1 MCLIVLFSDHTL
13 TSILPWRWYGQACL
27 KFIGIFLL
35 TKMKSSA
42 LNILCRLKHPSPN
55 CKCSWHLSYQATWT
69 NFDNIS
75 LLTRIS
81 LLLTKGYHLI
91 SDLQTMLFSCTFPEH
106 FSELLLSPVNLWRGK
121 CWLKIHPWYF
131 PINIY
136 IIKYWSR
143 LWTLKYSN
151 WIFIQLKPHII

>member
-27 KFIGIFLL
+27 KFIDIFLL

-55 CKCSWHLSYQATWT
+55 CKCSWHLSYHATWT

-75 LLTRIS
+75 PLTRIS
-81 LLLTKGYHLI
+81 LLLTKGIPFNFRFARSVILLHFPLH
-91 SDLQTMLFSCTFPEH
+91 FVWTFA
-106 FSELLLSPVNLWRGK
+106 FPVNLWSGK
-121 CWLKIHPWYF
+121 CSLKIHPWYF

-136 IIKYWSR
+136 IMKCWSR
-143 LWTLKYSN
+143 ILTLKYSN
-151 WIFIQLKPHII
+151 WIFINFKPLII